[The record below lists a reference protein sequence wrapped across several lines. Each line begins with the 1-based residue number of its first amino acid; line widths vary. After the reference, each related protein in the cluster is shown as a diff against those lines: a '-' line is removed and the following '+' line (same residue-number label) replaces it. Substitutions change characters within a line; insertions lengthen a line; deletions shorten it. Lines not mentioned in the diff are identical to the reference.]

1 MPREN
6 RKELIIQEALKLFS
20 EKGFAAVSMRD
31 LAESVGI
38 SVSTIYHYYP
48 SKQDL
53 AQDMI
58 ARANELTA
66 KARDSFFRI
75 LSGTEKVE
83 CEPFVRAGVMYV
95 TAYLRHEQ
103 IDPLLRM
110 LESERFH
117 EPAAEEAW
125 QRMMFTDPI
134 AHEAK
139 VFELLG
145 ARGEIKET
153 DEDRLAGEYHGIVML
168 GYFTGDTDRL
178 ARDLTDFY
186 HRGFT
191 DKGEDGK

>member
-1 MPREN
+1 MPKEN

-38 SVSTIYHYYP
+38 SVSTIYHYYA

-58 ARANELTA
+58 ARANELTE

-153 DEDRLAGEYHGIVML
+153 DADRLAGEYHGIVML
-168 GYFTGDTDRL
+168 GYFTGDTDRM
-178 ARDLTDFY
+178 ARELTAFY
-186 HRGFT
+186 NRVFNR
-191 DKGEDGK
+191 